1 MGLGEHFSMNMM
13 RLCEDWGMNAL
24 MEEAVR
30 EKRKGYDEIVVPSIG
45 PITWRIPRQRDHLYM
60 LVGDPGSLNPPRR
73 NSPVV
78 AVWDVTDFPRGP
90 ARMVCFRWV
99 YGRGSYDPF
108 LQAVFEEYMRYRPQW
123 ALFDATG
130 VQKSFDE
137 IVFRQWGLMAEGV
150 DLSGM
155 KKAAGLTAA
164 KILMGRALLKW
175 PFISGV
181 RQQLTSYILPD
192 TKINQDIVSMFTILG
207 YKLREYLDTD
217 TADAVGVDEMVESA
231 AHPRNVRSARG
242 RARSGRR
249 TPRQR
254 TR

>member
-1 MGLGEHFSMNMM
+1 
-13 RLCEDWGMNAL
+13 
-24 MEEAVR
+24 
-30 EKRKGYDEIVVPSIG
+30 
-45 PITWRIPRQRDHLYM
+45 
-60 LVGDPGSLNPPRR
+60 
-73 NSPVV
+73 
-78 AVWDVTDFPRGP
+78 
-90 ARMVCFRWV
+90 MVCFRWI

-108 LQAVFEEYMRYRPQW
+108 LQAFFEEYTRYRPQW

-137 IVFRQWGLMAEGV
+137 IVFRRWGLMAEGV

-207 YKLREYLDTD
+207 YKLREYLDID
-217 TADAVGVDEMVESA
+217 AADAVGVDEPIEVVA
-231 AHPRNVRSARG
+231 TPRNVRAAHS
-242 RARSGRR
+242 RSRPGRR
-249 TPRQR
+249 SSRQR
-254 TR
+254 VR